1 MATKKKKVNEGL
13 RGIAQN
19 LIKEQEIE
27 RNLRTEI
34 SNFMN
39 LKKSNIIAMQTKLE
53 YNIFIFRAG

>member
-1 MATKKKKVNEGL
+1 MGDIYMTTKKKKVNEGL

-34 SNFMN
+34 SKE
-39 LKKSNIIAMQTKLE
+39 LHEPKKK
-53 YNIFIFRAG
+53 